1 MSAMSVWLFGMSVSL
16 LFSQGTM
23 MYPTVA
29 ARTELPSSFELTVT
43 IAAHYWCVPAGV
55 QPLGSDCPDVIVSLS
70 NLDVPLL
77 GHSVCRNYA
86 GGRNACVFAIL
97 KCRELADGVTVQSA
111 AQTAAVQPMLV
122 AQRLQF
128 RIVHPLRVGRPSMFS

>member
-1 MSAMSVWLFGMSVSL
+1 
-16 LFSQGTM
+16 

-29 ARTELPSSFELTVT
+29 AQTELPSSCELTVT
-43 IAAHYWCVPAGV
+43 IAAHYWCLPAAV

-77 GHSVCRNYA
+77 LGHSACWNYA
-86 GGRNACVFAIL
+86 GGRNACVCAIL
-97 KCRELADGVTVQSA
+97 SCYELADGVTGWSA
-111 AQTAAVQPMLV
+111 AQTAAVQPMSV

-128 RIVHPLRVGRPSMFS
+128 RVVHPLCAGRPSMLC